1 MKKTPA
7 AKIATV
13 IQTVTDE
20 SDSLDPEGSDPDRTN
35 PDDAKVDDFCDRAG
49 REAFIVLSSS
59 PSRYRLNQ

>member
-7 AKIATV
+7 AKMATV

-20 SDSLDPEGSDPDRTN
+20 SESLDPEGSDPDRTN
-35 PDDAKVDDFCDRAG
+35 PDDAKVDDFAG

>member
-1 MKKTPA
+1 M
-7 AKIATV
+7 ATV

-20 SDSLDPEGSDPDRTN
+20 SESLDPEGSDPDRTR
-35 PDDAKVDDFCDRAG
+35 PDDAKVDDFAG